1 MTNLVAPDRR
11 PHLADV
17 IRAIGY
23 FHIALWSTLY
33 LLHPSVQVAASLAG
47 YTRLIWVGISG
58 FGALVACIGAITG
71 FDVKVE
77 LPGILFA
84 AVGPLFYS
92 VINIY
97 FFFVPTVGGGVTDP
111 VTRLALSALF
121 VSTAV
126 LLLPRALDLYSEGL
140 RTRAMNRIKQ
150 K

>member
-1 MTNLVAPDRR
+1 M
-11 PHLADV
+11 

-33 LLHPSVQVAASLAG
+33 LLHPSVQVAANLAG

-58 FGALVACIGAITG
+58 FGALVACIGAVTG

-92 VINIY
+92 VVNIY
-97 FFFVPTVGGGVTDP
+97 FFFAPPDHAMQDP
-111 VTRLALSALF
+111 ITRLALSALF